1 MKYVIINR
9 RPYRVCIY
17 NTLINHEFL
26 NLDYKQT
33 GVGGVDSCVG
43 AAPSGCPSYKQTGVG
58 GDDSWGAK
66 PHPEYTLYPEKY
78 SYSFRLRP
86 FSEGESPVQLSKQN
100 F

>member
-43 AAPSGCPSYKQTGVG
+43 AAPVAALLTNRQAWGEMTVGVQNLIPNTHCILRNTRTVSG
-58 GDDSWGAK
+58 
-66 PHPEYTLYPEKY
+66 
-78 SYSFRLRP
+78 
-86 FSEGESPVQLSKQN
+86 
-100 F
+100 